1 MAVQKSRKSK
11 AKAKSRR
18 TTKLSFSQIITDPVT
33 GEKVLRHH
41 VTKTGF
47 YKGVPVTAKE
57 TVETNTTDA

>member
-18 TTKLSFSQIITDPVT
+18 TKKLAFSNVITDPVT

-41 VTKTGF
+41 VSPEGF
-47 YKGVPVTAKE
+47 YKGVNILNSKDSDE
-57 TVETNTTDA
+57 

>member
-18 TTKLSFSQIITDPVT
+18 TTKLSFAQITTDPVT

-41 VTKTGF
+41 VTKSGF
-47 YKGVPVTAKE
+47 YKGAPIAAKE
-57 TVETNTTDA
+57 TTASEAADA

>member
-18 TTKLSFSQIITDPVT
+18 TKKLTFSNVITDPVT

-41 VTKTGF
+41 VSPDGF
-47 YKGVPVTAKE
+47 YKGVSVFSPKDSDE
-57 TVETNTTDA
+57 